1 MAGAEMMMRN
11 APLTCLSCGARCTVD
26 VLSSGVGESEYLY
39 CDRCSGAALLD
50 FYASESSTLVH
61 LGKDRWWQWRASA
74 ADMASIEAELR
85 TCECGGHF
93 PLFGR
98 SALPEARCWSRP
110 GRRETP
116 VGRERMV
123 ARGYVAP
130 VGRWSLPDHRRSSNP
145 EPFPP
150 TANSGLVTLPQRKW

>member
-93 PLFGR
+93 RFSAVPRCPKRGAGLDLAAVKRQLGASEWWRADTWRPSDDGYCLIIDGR
-98 SALPEARCWSRP
+98 AIRNPF
-110 GRRETP
+110 RR
-116 VGRERMV
+116 R
-123 ARGYVAP
+123 
-130 VGRWSLPDHRRSSNP
+130 
-145 EPFPP
+145 P
-150 TANSGLVTLPQRKW
+150 TADS